1 MSIIAEKTEKQWQA
15 EGDART
21 LADAEEI
28 KADKPRAVR
37 AVKAAKK
44 QAVDA
49 AKSLRNMKKI
59 ANTKT
64 GHQKKKMGQRGG
76 KKR

>member
-1 MSIIAEKTEKQWQA
+1 MSVITNDEKKWEAES
-15 EGDART
+15 DART
-21 LADAEEI
+21 LATAEEI

-44 QAVDA
+44 QAADA

-59 ANTKT
+59 ANTNT
-64 GHQKKKMGQRGG
+64 GRQKKMGRRGG